1 MLSSLNSG
9 LNGLQINFRG
19 MQKDAHNIAQQNKSG
34 QPADR
39 LELPSSMVNLKT
51 HALHAKAAVKVLQL
65 SSDVMKSIVDIK
77 V

>member
-9 LNGLQINFRG
+9 LSGLQVSFRG
-19 MQKDAHNIAQQNKSG
+19 LQKDAHNIAQQNKSG

-39 LELPSSMVNLKT
+39 PELSSSMVDLKT
-51 HALHAKAAVKVLQL
+51 HALHAKAAIKVLQL
-65 SSDVMKSIVDIK
+65 SSDAMKSIIDIK